1 LTQENIMGRW
11 QIEIARDDIA
21 QGAIAELPERA
32 LAAGEAEFA
41 IDLVAL
47 TANNVTYAALG
58 QKTPFLGAD
67 AGYWDFFS
75 ERDEPGRLP
84 VWGFATATRS
94 AAEGISVGDR
104 FYGYWPLASH
114 AVLAA
119 DQIRGTGFTEV
130 TPRRTALPAAY
141 NQYARLKALGDHREA
156 DHDWWPVYRPL
167 FLTGWLIAD
176 QFEDEDDFDAE
187 TIIVSGASSKTAL
200 SFAHVMKAR
209 GHGPRLIALASPR
222 SAAFTADTGLYDQV
236 VDYDAIDTIAA
247 EGKVAL
253 VDFAGNPAATRA
265 VHERFGDALTVD
277 MVVGITHWDAERGG
291 GAPLPGPRPIGF
303 FAPGRMKK
311 RSADWGPHGFRR
323 QTEEAWL
330 DFMPTAKRLTVID
343 RRSGAEAALAAYR
356 DAVAGKVDPRVGVLI
371 EP

>member
-1 LTQENIMGRW
+1 MGRW

-21 QGAIAELPERA
+21 QAGIVDLPDRA
-32 LAAGEAEFA
+32 PGQGEVEFA

-47 TANNVTYAALG
+47 TANNITYAALG
-58 QKTPFLGAD
+58 QKTPVLGPD

-84 VWGFATATRS
+84 VWGFATVTRS
-94 AAEGISVGDR
+94 AAEGLSEGDR

-114 AVLAA
+114 VVLAA
-119 DQIRGTGFTEV
+119 DQIRGTGFTEA
-130 TPRRTALPAAY
+130 TPRRAALPAAY

-209 GHGPRLIALASPR
+209 GSSPRLIALASSR

-236 VDYDAIDTIAA
+236 VDYDAIDTIVA

-265 VHERFGDALTVD
+265 VHERFGDALAVD
-277 MVVGITHWDAERGG
+277 MIVGITHWNAQRGG
-291 GAPLPGPRPIGF
+291 AALPGPRPIGF

-311 RSADWGPHGFRR
+311 RSADWGAHGFRR
-323 QTEEAWL
+323 QTEDAWL
-330 DFMPTAKRLTVID
+330 DFMPTAKRLTAID

-356 DAVAGKVDPRVGVLI
+356 DAVAGKVDPRVGLLI
-371 EP
+371 AP

>member
-1 LTQENIMGRW
+1 VGRW
-11 QIEIARDDIA
+11 QIEIAREDIA
-21 QGAIAELPERA
+21 QAAIADLPDRA
-32 LAAGEAEFA
+32 PGPGEAEFA

-58 QKTPFLGAD
+58 QKTPFLGPD

-75 ERDEPGRLP
+75 QRDEPGRLP

-114 AVLAA
+114 AMLAA

-176 QFEDEDDFDAE
+176 QFEDEDDFDAD
-187 TIIVSGASSKTAL
+187 TVIVSGASSKTAL
-200 SFAHVMKAR
+200 AFAHVMKAR
-209 GHGPRLIALASPR
+209 GNGPRLVALASPR
-222 SAAFTADTGLYDQV
+222 SAAFTTGTGLYDQV
-236 VDYDAIDTIAA
+236 VDYEAIDMIAA
-247 EGKVAL
+247 NGKVAL

-265 VHERFGDALTVD
+265 VHERFGDTLTVD
-277 MVVGITHWDAERGG
+277 MIVGITHWDAERGG

-311 RSADWGPHGFRR
+311 RSADWGAHGFRR

-330 DFMPTAKRLTVID
+330 DFMPTAKRLTAID

>member
-1 LTQENIMGRW
+1 MGRW

-21 QGAIAELPERA
+21 QAAIAELSDRA
-32 LAAGEAEFA
+32 PAPGEAEFA

-291 GAPLPGPRPIGF
+291 GALLPGPRPIGF

-343 RRSGAEAALAAYR
+343 RRCGAEAALAVYR

>member
-1 LTQENIMGRW
+1 MGRW

-21 QGAIAELPERA
+21 QAGIVDLPDRA
-32 LAAGEAEFA
+32 PGQGEVEFA

-47 TANNVTYAALG
+47 TANNITYAALG
-58 QKTPFLGAD
+58 QKTPVLGPD

-75 ERDEPGRLP
+75 ERDQPGRLP
-84 VWGFATATRS
+84 VWGFATVTRS
-94 AAEGISVGDR
+94 AAEGLSQGDR

-114 AVLAA
+114 VVLAA
-119 DQIRGTGFTEV
+119 DQIRGTGFTEA
-130 TPRRTALPAAY
+130 TPRRAALPAAY

-209 GHGPRLIALASPR
+209 GSSPRLIALASSR

-236 VDYDAIDTIAA
+236 IDYDAIDTIVA

-265 VHERFGDALTVD
+265 VHERFGDALAVD
-277 MVVGITHWDAERGG
+277 MIVGITHWNAQRGG
-291 GAPLPGPRPIGF
+291 AALPGPRPIGF

-311 RSADWGPHGFRR
+311 RSADWGAHGFRR
-323 QTEEAWL
+323 QTEDAWL
-330 DFMPTAKRLTVID
+330 DFMPTAKRLTAID

-356 DAVAGKVDPRVGVLI
+356 DAVAGKVDPRVGLLI
-371 EP
+371 AP